1 VRAAVLTAFWLTT
14 AIASATDFYVAPN
27 GNDTDPGTADRPFA
41 TLARAR
47 DAIRELKAK
56 GPLVEPVRVNVAG
69 GEYRFTRPLELD
81 VRDSGTT
88 QAPVIYQARPGAQ
101 PVLSGGRRIS
111 GWQPAENGLWK
122 TEIPDVAAG
131 RWYFEQLWVNGQR
144 ATRARTPN
152 KFFFFMQE
160 IQQDVLQGGPG
171 KKADRARQTI
181 RLRPE
186 DFQTALAGLSPAELR
201 DVNLVVYHNWD
212 NTRRFVE
219 SVDPKQST
227 LTTVGEGMKP
237 WNPWR
242 RNAHFL
248 LENYRAAL
256 DAPGEWFLSRQGT
269 LYYKPRKGED
279 LRTAEVVAPV
289 AEKFLALKGDPEH
302 GRFVE
307 HVEFRGLAFRHGQ
320 WLTPAGGFEPMQA
333 AASIEGA
340 IQVDG
345 ARHVTFDHCEA
356 GHLGTYVLWFRK
368 GCRDCAVRHCN
379 FHDFGAGGVRIG
391 ELEIAAREDERT
403 SHITVDNCILRH
415 GGRVF
420 PCAVGLWIGH
430 SGDNQVTHNE
440 IADLYYTGISA
451 GWRWGYAESLA
462 KRNLIA
468 FNHVHHIGWG
478 VLSDMG
484 GIYTLGPSE
493 GTVVRNN
500 VFHDVYAY
508 SYGGWGMYTDE
519 GSTGILFENNLTYR
533 VKTGGFHQ
541 HYGRENVLRNNIMAF
556 SKLYQ
561 LQATRIEKHLSF
573 TLEKNIVYYDS
584 GVLLSGPWDRVQHV
598 SRNNCYW
605 QAAGEPVVFL
615 KQPLAAWQAKGH
627 EQGSIVADPKFADP
641 AQDDFRLAPD
651 SPALK
656 LGFQPFDPH
665 QAGVYGDAAWVRK
678 AAEVRYPPL
687 EIVPEPPPLALH
699 DDFENQQ
706 LGQAPAG
713 VEVHVENRGDS
724 ITVTAETA
732 ASGKH
737 ALKIVDAP
745 GLARV
750 YNPHLVYS
758 PLSYTGA
765 ARNAFDLRTDAK
777 SQIHFEWR
785 DYSDG
790 DYRTG
795 IRFAVVKAQLQ
806 LPGGANMAL
815 PVDTWIHFQID
826 DQPVGERH
834 QWTLRVT
841 VPGQAPREFANL
853 APERPGF
860 KRLTW
865 IGFTSAANE
874 KTTFY
879 VDNFEL
885 HMVKPKQTCGK

>member
-1 VRAAVLTAFWLTT
+1 MRVTLVAAFWLATT
-14 AIASATDFYVAPN
+14 VASAADFYVAPC
-27 GNDTDPGTADRPFA
+27 GNDAQPGTADRPFA
-41 TLARAR
+41 TLVRAR
-47 DAIRELKAK
+47 DAVRGLKAK
-56 GPLVEPVRVNVAG
+56 GPLAEPVRVNVAG
-69 GEYRFTRPLELD
+69 GDYTFTEPLELEPL
-81 VRDSGTT
+81 DSGSA
-88 QAPVIYQARPGAQ
+88 QAPVIYQAQPGQQ
-101 PVLSGGRRIS
+101 PVLSGGRRIG
-111 GWQPAENGLWK
+111 GWQPADNGLWK
-122 TEIPDVAAG
+122 TELSEVAAG

-160 IQQDVLQGGPG
+160 IRQDVLQGGPG

-186 DFQTALAGLSPAELR
+186 DFQAAFGGVSPAELR

-212 NTRRFVE
+212 NTRRFPE
-219 SVDPKQST
+219 SIDPQQST
-227 LTTVGEGMKP
+227 ITTLGEGMKP

-242 RNAHFL
+242 RNANFL

-269 LYYKPRKGED
+269 LYYKPRAGED
-279 LRTAEVVAPV
+279 MRKAEVVAPV
-289 AEKFLALKGDPEH
+289 AEKFLVLKGDPEH
-302 GRFVE
+302 GKFVE

-320 WLTPAGGFEPMQA
+320 WLTPPGGFEPMQA

-340 IQVDG
+340 IQADG
-345 ARHVTFDHCEA
+345 ARHVTFDRCEA

-368 GCRDCAVRHCN
+368 GCRDCAVRRCN

-391 ELEIAAREDERT
+391 EVGSAAREDQRT
-403 SHITVDNCILRH
+403 SHIEVDNCIVRH

-420 PCAVGLWIGH
+420 PCAVAVWIGH
-430 SGDNQVTHNE
+430 SGDNRITHNE
-440 IADLYYTGISA
+440 IADHYYTGISA

-519 GSTGILFENNLTYR
+519 GSTGILFENNLVYR

-561 LQATRIEKHLSF
+561 LQATRVEPHLSF
-573 TLEKNIVYYDS
+573 TLEKNIVYYDT
-584 GVLLSGPWDRVQHV
+584 GVLLSGPWDRVKHITT
-598 SRNNCYW
+598 NNCYW
-605 QAAGEPVVFL
+605 QSAGEPVKFF
-615 KQPLAAWQAKGH
+615 KHSLAEWQAKGH
-627 EQGSIVADPKFADP
+627 EQGSIVADPKFVDP
-641 AQDDFRLAPD
+641 AKDDFRLAPD

-656 LGFQPFDPH
+656 RGFKPFDYR
-665 QAGVYGDAAWVRK
+665 QAGLYGDAAWVRK
-678 AAEVRYPPL
+678 ATEVRYPPL
-687 EIVPEPPPLALH
+687 EIVPEPPPLAVR
-699 DDFENQQ
+699 DDFEQQ
-706 LGQAPAG
+706 QVGQAPG
-713 VEVHVENRGDS
+713 GTEVHVENRGDS
-724 ITVTAETA
+724 IAVTAETA
-732 ASGKH
+732 ASGKQS
-737 ALKIVDAP
+737 LKVTDAP
-745 GLARV
+745 GLSRV

-758 PLSYTGA
+758 PLSYRPLPS
-765 ARNAFDLRTDAK
+765 RNAFDLRIDPK
-777 SQIHFEWR
+777 SHFRFEWR

-795 IRFAVVKAQLQ
+795 VTFLIHNGRLMVGPNATMD
-806 LPGGANMAL
+806 LPIGA
-815 PVDTWIHFQID
+815 WIHFEID
-826 DQPVGERH
+826 DAPAGERH

-841 VPGQAPREFANL
+841 LPGQAPRVFANL
-853 APERPGF
+853 AAERPGF

-865 IGFTSAANE
+865 IGFTSVANE
-874 KTTFY
+874 KTAFY
-879 VDNFEL
+879 LDNFEL
-885 HMVKPKQTCGK
+885 YVKKS